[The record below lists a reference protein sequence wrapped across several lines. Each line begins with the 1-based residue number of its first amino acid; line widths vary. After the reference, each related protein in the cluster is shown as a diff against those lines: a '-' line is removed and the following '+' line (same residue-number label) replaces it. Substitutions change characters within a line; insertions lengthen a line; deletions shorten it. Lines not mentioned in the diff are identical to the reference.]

1 MTLLQTKLARIQE
14 PPTLV
19 GGGLDRDCGL
29 RIANCGLKNAAAL
42 TRLALVSAAMIASVV
57 AVCCV
62 FAHAQE
68 PAKMPRPA
76 KTWTT
81 QAAVRFAAVDV
92 YVDSGKKPLAAYQFE
107 LTASTG
113 LFKIVGVEGGEH
125 AAFAP
130 PPYYDPAA
138 LSRDRIIIAAFNTGT
153 DLPTGKT
160 RVARIHVR
168 VTGNEDPEYVVKLTV
183 AAAANG
189 ELLSATATWSKAA
202 SPTTAKP

>member
-1 MTLLQTKLARIQE
+1 MM
-14 PPTLV
+14 PPL
-19 GGGLDRDCGL
+19 
-29 RIANCGLKNAAAL
+29 
-42 TRLALVSAAMIASVV
+42 AMIAAVV

-62 FAHAQE
+62 LAHAQE
-68 PAKMPRPA
+68 PGARTPRLAGTP
-76 KTWTT
+76 TT

-92 YVDSGKKPLAAYQFE
+92 YVDSGEKPLAAYQFE
-107 LTASTG
+107 LTAKTG
-113 LFKIVGVEGGEH
+113 SFKIVGVEGGQH

-138 LSRDRIIIAAFNTGT
+138 LSRDRIIIAAFNTAA

-168 VTGNEDPEYVVKLTV
+168 ITGNEDPEYVVKLTV

-189 ELLSATATWSKAA
+189 ERLAATATWSRTAA
-202 SPTTAKP
+202 DAARH

>member
-1 MTLLQTKLARIQE
+1 MTPRQAKIAPAHE

-19 GGGLDRDCGL
+19 GGYPKHERRSACWHSVWHRL
-29 RIANCGLKNAAAL
+29 IAGANFAATL
-42 TRLALVSAAMIASVV
+42 SAAMIVVV

-62 FAHAQE
+62 LAHAQE
-68 PAKMPRPA
+68 PAKTLRPA
-76 KTWTT
+76 ETPTT

-92 YVDSGKKPLAAYQFE
+92 YVDSGEKPLAAYQFE
-107 LTASTG
+107 LTAKTG
-113 LFKIVGVEGGEH
+113 SFKIVGVEGGEH

-168 VTGNEDPEYVVKLTV
+168 ITGNEDPEYVVKLTV

-189 ELLSATATWSKAA
+189 EPLSATAAWAKAPA
-202 SPTTAKP
+202 EKE